1 MINEIAYLFVGEH
14 KKYSE
19 TCKEIENFTF
29 EDQFDFC
36 KLIDK
41 ILSFYN
47 INNKKFYI
55 GIVQYNDKNH
65 KYHQFK
71 ILEEKYVKNKE
82 YFNFLIFSSM
92 NETNI
97 RNFIIYQILNKPE
110 YNVKEIKN
118 LFQLEISN
126 MEKEKQIIFEKLGK
140 YLKVYNKIK
149 NINNKKI
156 LYNLCFIIAII

>member
-1 MINEIAYLFVGEH
+1 
-14 KKYSE
+14 
-19 TCKEIENFTF
+19 
-29 EDQFDFC
+29 
-36 KLIDK
+36 
-41 ILSFYN
+41 
-47 INNKKFYI
+47 
-55 GIVQYNDKNH
+55 
-65 KYHQFK
+65 
-71 ILEEKYVKNKE
+71 
-82 YFNFLIFSSM
+82 M

-97 RNFIIYQILNKPE
+97 RNFKIYQIFNKPE

>member
-1 MINEIAYLFVGEH
+1 
-14 KKYSE
+14 
-19 TCKEIENFTF
+19 
-29 EDQFDFC
+29 
-36 KLIDK
+36 
-41 ILSFYN
+41 
-47 INNKKFYI
+47 
-55 GIVQYNDKNH
+55 
-65 KYHQFK
+65 
-71 ILEEKYVKNKE
+71 
-82 YFNFLIFSSM
+82 M